1 MSSPTINLNWT
12 QFQLNLN
19 LFNSDKAHCSSQK
32 QKHTWGSVTSTKW
45 KILHFCNHPY
55 TGCSIIIYCYTP
67 QIKDYCW
74 WVHTVNHIIT
84 ASAVK
89 GRLCFMFLLFCWC
102 CLHVSGLSLHI
113 QSSTSA
119 KICIFVLISELK
131 FNFFLKSCLS
141 ECNRWELLHSEQ
153 GVSLFW

>member
-1 MSSPTINLNWT
+1 MFQSNLEGHDQSVGWWWSYSREVVTTIIDIMSSPTINLNWT

-19 LFNSDKAHCSSQK
+19 FFNSDKAHWSSQK
-32 QKHTWGSVTSTKW
+32 QKHTRGSVTSTKW
-45 KILHFCNHPY
+45 KILHFCNHPC

-67 QIKDYCW
+67 RIKHDCW

-102 CLHVSGLSLHI
+102 RLHVSGLSLHI

-119 KICIFVLISELK
+119 KICIFV
-131 FNFFLKSCLS
+131 
-141 ECNRWELLHSEQ
+141 
-153 GVSLFW
+153 